1 MAYGIEILNA
11 FAERVVDFN
20 RCFSIAETGDSQNWA
35 ESGFPMQQFVQD
47 SPDIPLT
54 DIRRV
59 GAAPPI
65 GVPSPNS
72 DVLHVMKSSVRRLRR
87 KDTGVEWNRNW
98 VPSPLVAPDSLYFFQ
113 LGGNGLLHHSEHRVT
128 PDQNIA
134 FTQGQDLDGAYAIM
148 IPFNNTSL
156 PFIRVAHNFSGL
168 SGSYGMQ
175 IRSEVNAVLFDSRAD
190 FISVSEVLFVP
201 RSTIS
206 NILINNAVVDISLR
220 TSTPNAYFALPNHAS
235 YRAEAGGGGS
245 ARFRHVRV
253 RQTNSN
259 TVQLRRQDYGPGFS
273 NASSFTFENDLVIIV
288 ARNPFA

>member
-1 MAYGIEILNA
+1 MTYGIEIRNE
-11 FAERVVDFN
+11 FGERVVDFN
-20 RCFSIAETGDSQNWA
+20 RCFSIAETGNSQNWA
-35 ESGFPMQQFVQD
+35 ESGFAMFSQG
-47 SPDIPLT
+47 IPNIPRT
-54 DIRRV
+54 DIRPL
-59 GAAPPI
+59 AASGSG
-65 GVPSPNS
+65 GVPLSNS
-72 DVLHVMKSSVRRLRR
+72 QVIHVMKSSVRRLRR
-87 KDTGVEWNRNW
+87 KDTGVEWAFNW

-113 LGGNGLLHHSEHRVT
+113 LGSAGLLHHSEHRIT

-168 SGSYGMQ
+168 SGGYGMQ
-175 IRSEVNAVLFDSRAD
+175 IRSEANAVLFDSRAD

-235 YRAEAGGGGS
+235 YRSNAGGGGS
-245 ARFRHVRV
+245 AQFRHVRV
-253 RQTNSN
+253 RQTNSS
-259 TVQLRRQDYGPGFS
+259 TIQLRREDYGPGYS